1 MRANLAHTWSALQ
14 IMAEPH
20 SARNVS
26 CCRSKVIAGRGVEH
40 VSWQVCD
47 HWSTL
52 AMLQRL

>member
-1 MRANLAHTWSALQ
+1 MRANLAHTWSARQ

-26 CCRSKVIAGRGVEH
+26 CCRSKVIADRGVEH

-47 HWSTL
+47 HWSTI